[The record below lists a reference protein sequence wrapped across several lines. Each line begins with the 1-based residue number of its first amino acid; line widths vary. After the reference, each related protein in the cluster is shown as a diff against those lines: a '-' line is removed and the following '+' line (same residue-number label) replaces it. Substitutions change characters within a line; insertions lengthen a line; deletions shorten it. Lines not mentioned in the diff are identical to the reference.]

1 MLDVW
6 IKVEFELSSSSSLY
20 AKGFHGVFCNYLKKT
35 PKPQT

>member
-20 AKGFHGVFCNYLKKT
+20 AEGFHGVFCNH
-35 PKPQT
+35 